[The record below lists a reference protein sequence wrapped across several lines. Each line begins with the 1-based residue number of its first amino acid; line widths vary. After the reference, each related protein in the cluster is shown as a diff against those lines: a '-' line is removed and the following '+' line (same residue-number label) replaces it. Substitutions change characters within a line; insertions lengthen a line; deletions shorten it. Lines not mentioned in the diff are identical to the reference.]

1 MKKVL
6 CFGEVLLRIS
16 PFIQESNQDPFS
28 IFVGG
33 AEANVARALAGFA
46 VDVQYCSALPNNFMA
61 LHIMQFLNNQGV
73 GTEKMILRGDRI
85 GLYYLDQGA
94 DLKGAVIYDRSDSSF
109 AKLQPGTID
118 WDSVFEGIE
127 WFNFSAI
134 TPAIS
139 QNLADICLEAVK
151 AANRKNIKVSV
162 DLNYRSRLWKYTGSP
177 IHVMKTL
184 LPYCNLVMGN
194 IWSANILLG
203 IPIDDQIHA
212 KGTKEA
218 YLDQSIQVSKEIISQ
233 YPSCEMVANTF
244 RFDKEEN
251 QILYYTSLYQ
261 GDHHF
266 QTPDFNIGLIN
277 DRSGSG
283 DCFMAGLIY
292 GILQNDQ
299 PQNILNFATAA
310 AVGKLQER
318 GDGTR
323 QNIEAVNRVL
333 LNYLK

>member
-6 CFGEVLLRIS
+6 CFGELLLRIS
-16 PFIQESNQDPFS
+16 PYIQEVNQDPFS

-33 AEANVARALAGFA
+33 AEGNVARALAGFG
-46 VDVQYCSALPNNFMA
+46 VDVQYCSALPDNFMA
-61 LHIMQFLNNQGV
+61 SHIMHFLNSQGV
-73 GTEKMILRGDRI
+73 GTKKMIFGDDRI

-94 DLKGAVIYDRSDSSF
+94 DLKGAVIYDRSDSTF

-118 WDSVFEGIE
+118 WDSVFEDID

-151 AANRKNIKVSV
+151 AARQKSIKVSV

-177 IHVMKTL
+177 IPVMKDL

-194 IWSANILLG
+194 IWSAHILLG
-203 IPIDDQIHA
+203 INIDDQIHT
-212 KGTKEA
+212 KGSKEA
-218 YLDQSIQVSKEIISQ
+218 YLDQSMTVSKEIISQ
-233 YPSCEMVANTF
+233 YPSCETVANTF
-244 RFDKEEN
+244 RFDKEKN
-251 QILYYTSLYQ
+251 QILYYTSLYK
-261 GDHHF
+261 GGHF
-266 QTPDFNIGLIN
+266 FETTDFNIGLIN

-292 GILQNDQ
+292 GVLQNSH

-310 AVGKLQER
+310 AVGKLLER

-323 QNIEAVNRVL
+323 QDVDAVNKIL
-333 LNYLK
+333 LHYL